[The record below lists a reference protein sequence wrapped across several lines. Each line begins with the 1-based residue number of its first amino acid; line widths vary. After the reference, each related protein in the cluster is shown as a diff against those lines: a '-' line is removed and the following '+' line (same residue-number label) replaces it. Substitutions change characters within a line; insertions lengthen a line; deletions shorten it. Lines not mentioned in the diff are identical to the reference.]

1 MYSRGLYLE
10 KSKVE
15 TRASDSVVCPPKN
28 RNMNMV
34 YGLKENTN
42 QNQERRPNYNFLL

>member
-1 MYSRGLYLE
+1 MSPSDTMYSRGLYLE

-28 RNMNMV
+28 RNMSMD
-34 YGLKENTN
+34 
-42 QNQERRPNYNFLL
+42 PSS